1 MDRLARCLMTQE
13 FLLAECRK
21 RGLKVYSADQGQLI
35 DMGGK
40 WWRSDAS
47 FNSADSRRVG
57 SMGENDAGSK
67 ACQGEGTSEGGYRAM
82 WRQAALRLDETGEA
96 YS

>member
-1 MDRLARCLMTQE
+1 MTQE

-35 DMGGK
+35 DMAENGG
-40 WWRSDAS
+40 DPT
-47 FNSADSRRVG
+47 RVLIRQILG
-57 SMGENDAGSK
+57 ALAQWEKNDAGFKS
-67 ACQGEGTSEGGYRAM
+67 CQGEGTSEGGYRAM